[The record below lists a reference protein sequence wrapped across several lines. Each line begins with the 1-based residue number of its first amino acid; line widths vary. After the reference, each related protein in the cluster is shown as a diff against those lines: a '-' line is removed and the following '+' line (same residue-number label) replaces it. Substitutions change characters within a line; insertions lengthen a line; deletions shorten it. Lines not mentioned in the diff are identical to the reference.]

1 MPQVISPQASCPRH
15 ACWPISRIQM
25 NSVMIM
31 SRPGIPDD
39 ARRQADIDEVARIS
53 SNQLLQTWLII
64 DRMLPE
70 QLKPIRDGLKKR
82 RTRSGQETRLATNF
96 MMFVTTA
103 GYLHRNGSLT
113 MGELSRATA
122 IPQSTATR
130 MVDWMVDNGYV
141 DRFQDDEDRR
151 VVRIRLTESGRDLLL
166 AAQAQVR
173 ELSAL
178 FLKRLPAVQRAIL
191 ISGMTDIV
199 GVWQR
204 VQEEQVAAAH
214 SEEQAA
220 TAHSE
225 EQVAVARS

>member
-1 MPQVISPQASCPRH
+1 
-15 ACWPISRIQM
+15 
-25 NSVMIM
+25 
-31 SRPGIPDD
+31 
-39 ARRQADIDEVARIS
+39 
-53 SNQLLQTWLII
+53 
-64 DRMLPE
+64 
-70 QLKPIRDGLKKR
+70 
-82 RTRSGQETRLATNF
+82 
-96 MMFVTTA
+96 
-103 GYLHRNGSLT
+103 